1 MKVRRFFAPDMSQAM
16 RLVRDEVG
24 PDAVILSNNRVAGGV
39 EVVVALEYDAPKS
52 RDSLSRPVSRRPE
65 TLKQAGE
72 QERKQRQLSAL
83 MGGAAS
89 RPARLDAE
97 MGRARGQLAERQA
110 RAQSGEVTLLQPK
123 GKNRQISLDD
133 DAWDEVLAHLQR
145 RGQRDADKPAVSAAP
160 PAAVAAA
167 TERDR
172 ELQAMRAE
180 IDDLKGLLRA
190 QLAQSQAPAAVA
202 PAKPTISDVSPLQRR
217 LLDRFARVG
226 LRETLARR
234 LVQGVE
240 EGIDA
245 ARAWK
250 IALAR
255 LADAV
260 PAVGEDLV
268 DRGGIVAFVGATG
281 VGKTTTIGKL
291 AARYVLKHGS
301 SGIALVTT
309 DSHRIAA
316 HEQLRTFGR
325 ILDIP
330 VRVVDE
336 NRPLDEALDSL
347 RDKRLVLVDTAGMG
361 GNDAQRAEQL
371 AMLADSR
378 HRIKKLLVLP
388 STAQYQVLRSAYGY
402 VKELGLNGV
411 VLSKMDEAVSLG
423 EVLSTVVECRL
434 PLAYLADGQ
443 KIPDNIDVARATA
456 LVSRAVV
463 MAEKQTAVAEP
474 VADGVIPRISDAV

>member
-24 PDAVILSNNRVAGGV
+24 PDAVILSNSRVAGGV
-39 EVVVALEYDAPKS
+39 EVVVALEYDAPTA
-52 RDSLSRPVSRRPE
+52 RPA

-72 QERKQRQLSAL
+72 VGRKERQLGAL
-83 MGGAAS
+83 MGGARQRS
-89 RPARLDAE
+89 PQLVAE
-97 MGRARGQLAERQA
+97 MGRVQGRLAERQA
-110 RAQSGEVTLLQPK
+110 GAQSGDVTLLQPR
-123 GKNRQISLDD
+123 GKNRQINLDD
-133 DAWDEVLAHLQR
+133 QAWDEVLAHLQR
-145 RGQRDADKPAVSAAP
+145 REKGVSPDASRLDAPAARPAAAP
-160 PAAVAAA
+160 TPV
-167 TERDR
+167 RDL

-180 IDDLKGLLRA
+180 IEDLKGLLRA
-190 QLAQSQAPAAVA
+190 QLGRSAPAPEAMPV
-202 PAKPTISDVSPLQRR
+202 LHER
-217 LLDRFARVG
+217 LMARFQRVG
-226 LRETLARR
+226 VIDPLARR

-240 EGIDA
+240 VDA
-245 ARAWK
+245 DPARAWK

-325 ILDIP
+325 ILDVP

-336 NRPLDEALDSL
+336 NRSLDEALDSL

-361 GNDAQRAEQL
+361 GKDQLRAEQL
-371 AMLADSR
+371 AMLAASR

-388 STAQYQVLRSAYGY
+388 CTAQYQVLQSAYAS
-402 VKELGLNGV
+402 VKGLGLNGV

-423 EVLSTVVECRL
+423 EVLSAVVEYRL

-443 KIPDNIDVARATA
+443 RIPDNIDVARATA

-463 MAEKQTAVAEP
+463 MAERHREAAVEAP
-474 VADGVIPRISDAV
+474 ASSGTIARISDAV